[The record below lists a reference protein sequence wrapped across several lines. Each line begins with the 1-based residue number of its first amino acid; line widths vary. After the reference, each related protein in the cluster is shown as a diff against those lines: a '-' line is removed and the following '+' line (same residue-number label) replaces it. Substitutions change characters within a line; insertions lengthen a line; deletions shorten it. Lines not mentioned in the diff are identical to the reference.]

1 MFGFFFCV
9 KVLTLILIFSV
20 KVCKQESDKELW
32 VPPLTI
38 LKRICCKEPTAFTL
52 RCPCFTTVVMVV
64 CKRYAAIARELDRQH
79 RADIVYI
86 NFSRSEGTH
95 CSTSVGDVK
104 CTVNVIKSFLF
115 ISCLHYPDSSNY
127 TL

>member
-1 MFGFFFCV
+1 MN
-9 KVLTLILIFSV
+9 
-20 KVCKQESDKELW
+20 
-32 VPPLTI
+32 
-38 LKRICCKEPTAFTL
+38 LKSMCSEEPTRPMTKG
-52 RCPCFTTVVMVV
+52 PCSTTVVMVV

-86 NFSRSEGTH
+86 NFSRSEATY
-95 CSTSVGDVK
+95 CSTSGGDVK

-127 TL
+127 TLRISYLNYFCSVLTMCLINTMQIF